1 MAEAGPVAQGT
12 HFTSPA
18 LLPGIAA
25 VRRMSAAVKACAYP
39 ALHTHAFV
47 FAKYVACGSLH
58 LAAPTF
64 SVHVSAAGCAGADMS
79 MPLL

>member
-1 MAEAGPVAQGT
+1 MAEAGPVAHGT

-18 LLPGIAA
+18 LLPGIAV
-25 VRRMSAAVKACAYP
+25 VRRMSAAAKACAYP
-39 ALHTHAFV
+39 VLQTHAFV
-47 FAKYVACGSLH
+47 SAKYVACGSLH

-64 SVHVSAAGCAGADMS
+64 SVHVSAAGFKDVS

>member
-1 MAEAGPVAQGT
+1 MAEAGPVAHGT

-18 LLPGIAA
+18 LLLGIIAFS
-25 VRRMSAAVKACAYP
+25 MSAAAKACAYP

-58 LAAPTF
+58 LAVPTF
-64 SVHVSAAGCAGADMS
+64 SVHVSAAGCADVS

>member
-18 LLPGIAA
+18 LVLGITAF
-25 VRRMSAAVKACAYP
+25 RRMSAAEKACAYP
-39 ALHTHAFV
+39 ASHTHALDDS
-47 FAKYVACGSLH
+47 KYVACGSLH
-58 LAAPTF
+58 LVAPTF
-64 SVHVSAAGCAGADMS
+64 RVHVSAAGCKDVS

>member
-18 LLPGIAA
+18 LLLGIAA
-25 VRRMSAAVKACAYP
+25 FRRMSAAAKACAYP
-39 ALHTHAFV
+39 VLHTHAFEIG
-47 FAKYVACGSLH
+47 KYVACGSLH
-58 LAAPTF
+58 LAVSTF
-64 SVHVSAAGCAGADMS
+64 SVHVSAAGCKDTS

>member
-1 MAEAGPVAQGT
+1 MAEAGPVAHDT

-18 LLPGIAA
+18 LLLGITAF
-25 VRRMSAAVKACAYP
+25 RRMSAAAKACAYP
-39 ALHTHAFV
+39 VLQTHAFV
-47 FAKYVACGSLH
+47 SAKYVACGSLH

-64 SVHVSAAGCAGADMS
+64 SVHVSAAGCADAS

>member
-18 LLPGIAA
+18 LLLGIAA
-25 VRRMSAAVKACAYP
+25 FRRMSAAAKACAYP
-39 ALHTHAFV
+39 MLHTHALLT
-47 FAKYVACGSLH
+47 ALYVACGSLH

-64 SVHVSAAGCAGADMS
+64 SVHVSAAGCKDTS

>member
-1 MAEAGPVAQGT
+1 LSEAGPMAQGT

-18 LLPGIAA
+18 LLLGIAA
-25 VRRMSAAVKACAYP
+25 FRRMSAAAKACAYP
-39 ALHTHAFV
+39 VLHTHALDNSTCD
-47 FAKYVACGSLH
+47 ACGSLH

-64 SVHVSAAGCAGADMS
+64 NVHVSAAGCKETS

>member
-1 MAEAGPVAQGT
+1 LAEAGPVAHGT
-12 HFTSPA
+12 HLTSPA

-25 VRRMSAAVKACAYP
+25 FSRMSAAAKACAYP
-39 ALHTHAFV
+39 ALHTHALDNSTCD
-47 FAKYVACGSLH
+47 ACGSLH

-64 SVHVSAAGCAGADMS
+64 SVHVSAAGCKDTS